1 MVETVLAIYM
11 MFFNLVKNWITGYS
25 QYAEYR
31 ERFYRHL
38 RSVEHGYIGIVES
51 PWREAPA
58 FSSFDQLH
66 ALLSNKGVT
75 SVERDAFA
83 VFCCKKKLYEPSAI
97 VKGMLSSP
105 SDAES
110 VKSRLNI
117 LLKCL
122 STPDDSDEIG
132 AINELLKNL
141 SGDL

>member
-25 QYAEYR
+25 QYA
-31 ERFYRHL
+31 
-38 RSVEHGYIGIVES
+38 
-51 PWREAPA
+51 A
-58 FSSFDQLH
+58 
-66 ALLSNKGVT
+66 
-75 SVERDAFA
+75 A

-105 SDAES
+105 SDAGS